1 MWWEVSFFLFLV
13 MGHETE
19 IWTLAVLYRYA
30 RNGVVYEKRYGT
42 CVGVCVRVCERMC
55 EDV

>member
-1 MWWEVSFFLFLV
+1 MWWEVSFFLSLV

-19 IWTLAVLYRYA
+19 IYRYA

-42 CVGVCVRVCERMC
+42 CVGVCESV
-55 EDV
+55 